1 VRSPEIGAVERMSS
15 GFAKRSNALTLNRYR
30 DSFALLR
37 EFDGWRCWWSPVAS
51 AVILAGLYLLP
62 VVGGV
67 ASVYV
72 GGSNRDLLRVT
83 IGVCIA
89 LALAGL
95 STRLLRHEPWLAPL
109 DWRFRRYETPGDFS
123 ESWPV
128 LLREGDYDRAQSV
141 LRRARLS
148 PHSGRRTPPPPDAP
162 LLDST
167 FTVSPTRATPT
178 GIDLCMEIAHAL
190 SNAGIGG
197 RVGGHEFS
205 PQTELR

>member
-1 VRSPEIGAVERMSS
+1 MSS
-15 GFAKRSNALTLNRYR
+15 GLVKRLNALTLNRYR

-37 EFDGWRCWWSPVAS
+37 EFDGWHCWWCPVAS
-51 AVILAGLYLLP
+51 ATILAGLYLLP

-72 GGSNRDLLRVT
+72 GGSDRDLLRVT

-95 STRLLRHEPWLAPL
+95 STRLLRYEPWLAPL
-109 DWRFRRYETPGDFS
+109 DWRFRRYETSGDLS

-128 LLREGDYDRAQSV
+128 LLQGSDYERAQSV

-162 LLDST
+162 KLDST

-178 GIDLCMEIAHAL
+178 GTDLCTEIARVL
-190 SNAGIGG
+190 SSAGIHG

-205 PQTELR
+205 PQTESR